1 MVVDVLQD
9 LRSLFGAIRH
19 QGERP
24 TCVAFAVSD
33 AHRAARGSPTTLSVE
48 HLYYHAVQRTPGRDP
63 EAGVALAT
71 ILEALRLDG
80 QCAEMGWGY
89 LDALP
94 PDLKTWRPPASAT
107 RAFRRDATWVGA
119 NVASIL
125 TQLDAG
131 APAVVTLLLGQRFYE
146 PVDGVVTTG
155 PNDPDTDY
163 HAIVAIG
170 HGLIATQPF
179 VLVRNSWGDDWGL
192 HGQAWIAADYLEP
205 RLVGA
210 AIISKAETV

>member
-1 MVVDVLQD
+1 VIVDVLRE
-9 LRSLFGAIRH
+9 LSSLFGAIRN

-33 AHRAARGSPTTLSVE
+33 AHGAARGSPTALSVE

-63 EAGVALAT
+63 EDGVALAT

-80 QCAEMGWGY
+80 QCAETGWGY

-94 PDLKTWRPPASAT
+94 TDLKTWRPPASAT
-107 RAFRRDATWVGA
+107 PAYKRDAARVGP

-125 TQLDAG
+125 PQLDAG
-131 APAVVTLLLGQRFYE
+131 SPVVIILLLGLRFYD
-146 PVDGVVTTG
+146 PVHGVVTAG
-155 PNDPDTDY
+155 PNDPNTDY

-170 HGLIATQPF
+170 HGLIGTQPF
-179 VLVRNSWGDDWGL
+179 ILVRNSWGDDWGQ
-192 HGQAWIAADYLEP
+192 GGYAWIAADYLEP
-205 RLVGA
+205 RVVGA
-210 AIISKAETV
+210 ATILKTETV